1 MLAGFDTTAT
11 TLTNT
16 CFQLAR
22 SPDIQEKLHEAI
34 MAKLEDYVN
43 ALVST
48 LMFFFGINLLWC
60 IFL

>member
-22 SPDIQEKLHEAI
+22 NQDIQEKLHEAI
-34 MAKLEDYVN
+34 MAKMEDYVIKCFS
-43 ALVST
+43 L
-48 LMFFFGINLLWC
+48 I
-60 IFL
+60 

>member
-22 SPDIQEKLHEAI
+22 NPDIQERLYETI
-34 MAKLEDYVN
+34 LQKLEDYV
-43 ALVST
+43 
-48 LMFFFGINLLWC
+48 
-60 IFL
+60 